1 VPDLPALR
9 WRLRIDEAASGAL
22 NMAVDHALARA
33 VEEAPSTDTAI
44 LRLYRWSC
52 PTISFGRNEPAL
64 GRFDV
69 DGAKRAG
76 VDFVRRPTGGRAV
89 LHDDELTYT
98 VVLPVDAFGGLRR
111 SYRIVNEALVA
122 GLARLD
128 VPAALASPGGQALP
142 PDAGPCFREPAA
154 GEVVARPAGTV
165 NGAAPAPHKLAGSA
179 QLRIGRTL
187 LQHGALPLAGGQERL
202 DAFLL
207 EDLAAAARAPATAAR
222 ATTDP
227 SNEAA
232 RGRDVARVP
241 DSGRPTNPGRD
252 SARPGT
258 SDGLRGVAGRTL
270 EWDEAAS
277 AIEAGFRDV
286 FGGEWGSL
294 DGAFP
299 RPVVVEGY
307 RAHYSSSGWTWRL

>member
-33 VEEAPSTDTAI
+33 LEEAPSNDTAI
-44 LRLYRWSC
+44 LRLYRWTR
-52 PTISFGRNEPAL
+52 PTISFGRNQPAR

-69 DGAKRAG
+69 EGAERAR

-128 VPAALASPGGQALP
+128 VPAALASPGGRALP
-142 PDAGPCFREPAA
+142 PDAGPCFREPTA
-154 GEVVARPAGTV
+154 GEVVARPAGAGK
-165 NGAAPAPHKLAGSA
+165 GAAHAPHKLAGSA

-187 LQHGALPLAGGQERL
+187 LQHGSLPLAGGQERL

-207 EDLAAAARAPATAAR
+207 EDSAAATRAADTELPGEAAPETDIARAP
-222 ATTDP
+222 DI
-227 SNEAA
+227 
-232 RGRDVARVP
+232 
-241 DSGRPTNPGRD
+241 GRPTNSGSDFR
-252 SARPGT
+252 RPGT